1 MSNEHL
7 KQLSRD
13 IVNIRNSITE
23 TKNQLTN
30 LINSLPTINV
40 LNRFS
45 HYQRIAIARTRLR
58 GLKNRLR
65 TLENKLILLL
75 N

>member
-45 HYQRIAIARTRLR
+45 HYQRIAIARLRLR

-65 TLENKLILLL
+65 TRENKLILLL